1 MSQPV
6 IDYLKKLPLF
16 AGLDE
21 AELRDLFEIM
31 GLDTYPEKGHV
42 VFDVGDKPDGAYIVK
57 KGICTLSLPLEGQAP
72 REVVR
77 LAEGAVV
84 GELCLV
90 GPAPRTL
97 RLTVTEPA
105 DIIIINGPAF
115 HRLRQAGHTGAYK
128 LLRNVGLMMCERL
141 RDTNELLEMEWRG
154 LRRTPSVVSPVAAQ
168 RKTSAWQRLIGLFG
182 TKKGGAA

>member
-6 IDYLKKLPLF
+6 IDYLKTLPLF

-21 AELRDLFEIM
+21 RELGDLFQIM
-31 GLDTYPEKGHV
+31 GLDTYPQPGHV

-57 KGICTLSLPLEGQAP
+57 KGICTLSLPVDGQPA

-77 LAEGAVV
+77 LGEGAVV

-105 DIIIINGPAF
+105 DIIVINGPGF
-115 HRLRQAGHTGAYK
+115 HRLREAGHPGAYK

-141 RDTNELLEMEWRG
+141 RDTNQLLEMEWRG
-154 LRRTPSVVSPVAAQ
+154 LRRAPSLVSPVATQ
-168 RKTSAWQRLIGLFG
+168 RKASAWQRLIGLFG
-182 TKKGGAA
+182 GKKGGAA

>member
-6 IDYLKKLPLF
+6 IDYLKTLPLF

-21 AELRDLFEIM
+21 RELGDLFRIM
-31 GLDTYPEKGHV
+31 GLDTYPDAGKV
-42 VFDVGDKPDGAYIVK
+42 IFDVGDKPDGAYIVK
-57 KGICTLSLPLEGQAP
+57 KGVVTLSLPVEGQAP

-105 DIIIINGPAF
+105 DIIVINGPGF
-115 HRLRQAGHTGAYK
+115 HRLRAEGHVGAYK

-154 LRRTPSVVSPVAAQ
+154 LRRAPSLVSPVAAN
-168 RKTSAWQRLIGLFG
+168 RKQSAWRRLVGLFG
-182 TKKGGAA
+182 GKKGGVA